1 MRASR
6 ESYYE
11 SVARRLAGS
20 AILYGADSVVHVEA
34 EDDIW
39 FWKSML
45 ERYRKGKY
53 IFLPATK
60 NEHGNWTSGCT
71 QCLKYRKFLSQRFF
85 ICIDSD
91 LRLLLGERLEAS
103 RGILQ
108 TRTYSWENHCVW
120 AEGLQER
127 FASATGRGDSFDFRR
142 FLEEYSGTVYVPML
156 LMLYQE
162 RTGQEDFAREHFRR
176 CISVVY
182 RHGDERDNGRRLLR
196 EIRNR
201 LDKAT
206 AGCLDGFRLQEE
218 QTRYSEYGLREDN
231 AYLYVRGH
239 CIYNTV
245 VSIGRKL
252 CENTGCDFENDI
264 LLAGPDYGR
273 YPELDN
279 IADDIRQLSSLRKT
293 I

>member
-1 MRASR
+1 MRGTR

-39 FWKSML
+39 FWKKTL
-45 ERYRKGKY
+45 ERYRKGRY
-53 IFLPATK
+53 IFLPSTK
-60 NEHGNWTSGCT
+60 NEYGNWTSGCT
-71 QCLKYRKFLSQRFF
+71 QCLKYRNFLSQRFF

-91 LRLLLGERLEAS
+91 LRILLGEQLEAS

-120 AEGLQER
+120 ADGLQER
-127 FASATGRGDSFDFRR
+127 FASSTGKGHIFDFRQ
-142 FLEEYSGTVYVPML
+142 FLSEYSGIVYAPML

-162 RTGQEDFAREHFRR
+162 RTGQEEFAREHFRR

-182 RHGDERDNGRRLLR
+182 RHGDEKDNGRKLLDCIH
-196 EIRNR
+196 ER

-206 AGCLDGFRLQEE
+206 AGRSDGFRLHEE
-218 QTRYSEYGLREDN
+218 EARYATFGLRQDN

-239 CIYNTV
+239 CVYNTV

-252 CENTGCDFENDI
+252 CEGTGCDFENDI
-264 LLAGPDYGR
+264 LLAGPDYGQ
-273 YPELDN
+273 YPEMDR
-279 IADDIRQLSSLRKT
+279 IAEDIGTLSSLRKT
-293 I
+293 L